1 VAEHLPAGRRFMQ
14 RRDWLQL
21 ESRLQELP
29 VHRRGSALRIGRW
42 YESFVWCLPEHR
54 RLRCAVPRYP
64 GRLLRGEG
72 QWA

>member
-1 VAEHLPAGRRFMQ
+1 MRAGRLRSASIPMLHRRAVRGVAEHLPAGRRFMQ

-42 YESFVWCLPEHR
+42 YESFV
-54 RLRCAVPRYP
+54 
-64 GRLLRGEG
+64 
-72 QWA
+72 